1 MGVSRSAGPQQPR
14 PARRSIRFTFIA
26 TVALP
31 VACLVALWAL
41 AVVFG
46 TGLDD
51 HLSTMSHAQVA
62 EMILLG
68 GGGLVVIVGAVVL
81 MGTFTRQLSRD
92 LADLA
97 ETARRLADEQLPQAV
112 QRLRDGQDAG
122 LAEEG
127 PSWPRTRSV
136 EIAQAA
142 AAIASLQ
149 QATSR
154 PPPVR
159 PGCATA
165 SARSSSA
172 WPGGTSRCCSGSC
185 A

>member
-1 MGVSRSAGPQQPR
+1 MDRLRVASGRQWRVSADRSRSDQMGVSTSAGPQPR

-51 HLSTMSHAQVA
+51 HLSKMTHAQLA

-68 GGGLVVIVGAVVL
+68 GGGLVVIIGAVVL
-81 MGTFTRQLSRD
+81 MATFTRQLSHD

-97 ETARRLADEQLPQAV
+97 GTARRLA
-112 QRLRDGQDAG
+112 
-122 LAEEG
+122 
-127 PSWPRTRSV
+127 
-136 EIAQAA
+136 
-142 AAIASLQ
+142 
-149 QATSR
+149 
-154 PPPVR
+154 
-159 PGCATA
+159 
-165 SARSSSA
+165 
-172 WPGGTSRCCSGSC
+172 
-185 A
+185 